1 MHVCESEASGADWHI
16 NGIQCNKYEDWIS
29 MAHAGEYN
37 FIWVPIDRSI

>member
-1 MHVCESEASGADWHI
+1 MHVCESNTKDTDWPI

-37 FIWVPIDRSI
+37 FIWVPIDRTI